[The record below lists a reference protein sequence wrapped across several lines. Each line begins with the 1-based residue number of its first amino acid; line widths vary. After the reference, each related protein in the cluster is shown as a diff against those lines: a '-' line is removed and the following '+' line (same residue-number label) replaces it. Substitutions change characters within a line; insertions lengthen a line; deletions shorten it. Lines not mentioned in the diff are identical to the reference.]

1 MKRDERRR
9 VGDNHGMRVLGCIA
23 LVFLATVTHAAPK
36 KKPAAKAAAGA
47 KQAVV
52 IDAPP
57 AMARVLQTTLAPRFA
72 VTINRNALSDAPLAK
87 EVRSVTTPVKAIA
100 VVLARSA
107 GDTWSLTV
115 LNGADGTPLDNQQ
128 FRAPARKPL
137 KALPKN
143 VAGAIVLACA
153 TGQAPATEAAP
164 APAEPSTAKVEPK
177 ATEPKGEPKKSEP
190 AVAKAEPAK
199 STTGTSSSTASSSS
213 STAGETTLV
222 GSTEAPG
229 PRSALPALRVGL
241 GFRGFNRS
249 LTWSGDPDQALARYA
264 LGFAPA
270 VAFDVNWYPGAHV
283 TTGVLANLGVAFQ
296 GDIGVGISS
305 RQDASRFGTRA
316 QRYRI
321 SGAFRL
327 PLGSVVS
334 LEGLAGFSTQ
344 SFSIDAVAANDGSP
358 RPNIPSVTF
367 NGPRA
372 ALGGRFG
379 SFGPVSID
387 AQVGFTFL
395 AFLGELG
402 SAAYFG
408 RAGGFGLDAGAG
420 VALELVSNINLRAGF
435 DFTRYFLTLRPEEG
449 ARFTAP
455 SAADQYLGVNVALQW
470 VM

>member
-1 MKRDERRR
+1 LRFEERDDPARLR
-9 VGDNHGMRVLGCIA
+9 DNHGMRVFGCVA
-23 LVFLATVTHAAPK
+23 LLLLATVSHAGPK
-36 KKPAAKAAAGA
+36 KKPATAAAGSR
-47 KQAVV
+47 QAVV
-52 IDAPP
+52 VDAPP
-57 AMARVLQTTLAPRFA
+57 AMAKLLQSSLGQRFA

-100 VVLARSA
+100 LVLARSA
-107 GDTWSLTV
+107 GDTWSFTV
-115 LNGADGTPLDNQQ
+115 LNGADGTPLENQQ

-143 VAGAIVLACA
+143 VAGALVLACA
-153 TGQAPATEAAP
+153 TGQAPATEAP
-164 APAEPSTAKVEPK
+164 APVEPTKVEPK
-177 ATEPKGEPKKSEP
+177 PAETKTEPTRKSDRVATKPEPVPKSVASTPSPPSSGGE
-190 AVAKAEPAK
+190 A
-199 STTGTSSSTASSSS
+199 
-213 STAGETTLV
+213 TLV
-222 GSTEAPG
+222 GSTETP
-229 PRSALPALRVGL
+229 SAKSQLPALRVGL

-296 GDIGVGISS
+296 GDIGVGLSS

-321 SGAFRL
+321 SGAFRQ

-334 LEGLAGFSTQ
+334 LEAMAGFSTQ

-367 NGPRA
+367 NGPRG
-372 ALGGRFG
+372 ALGARFG
-379 SFGPVSID
+379 AFGPVSID
-387 AQVGFTFL
+387 LQVGFTFL

-402 SAAYFG
+402 SEAYFR

-420 VALELVSNINLRAGF
+420 VAVEVVPNIQARAGI
-435 DFTRYFLTLRPEEG
+435 DFTRYFLSLRPEEG
-449 ARFTAP
+449 ARFSAP

>member
-1 MKRDERRR
+1 
-9 VGDNHGMRVLGCIA
+9 MRVFGCVA
-23 LVFLATVTHAAPK
+23 LVCLAAVTHAAPK
-36 KKPAAKAAAGA
+36 KRPPPRAGA
-47 KQAVV
+47 GARQAVV

-57 AMARVLQTTLAPRFA
+57 AMAKVLQTTLSPRFA
-72 VTINRNALSDAPLAK
+72 VTINRTALSDAPMAK

-100 VVLARSA
+100 VVMARSA

-115 LNGADGTPLDNQQ
+115 LNGSDGTPLENQQ

-143 VAGAIVLACA
+143 IAGAIVLACA
-153 TGQAPATEAAP
+153 TGQAPAADPAP
-164 APAEPSTAKVEPK
+164 APVETTASK
-177 ATEPKGEPKKSEP
+177 TEPRPTETKSADVKKSEP
-190 AVAKAEPAK
+190 VVAKSEPATK
-199 STTGTSSSTASSSS
+199 SVTTSSSTPTVSS
-213 STAGETTLV
+213 GETTLV

-229 PRSALPALRVGL
+229 VKSPLPALRVGL
-241 GFRGFNRS
+241 GFRGFNRA
-249 LTWSGDPDQALARYA
+249 LTWSGDPDQALARYT

-283 TTGVLANLGVAFQ
+283 TAGVLANVGVAFQ

-327 PLGSVVS
+327 PLGSLAS
-334 LEGLAGFSTQ
+334 LEALAGFSTQ

-358 RPNIPSVTF
+358 RPNIPSVTL

-402 SAAYFG
+402 SEAYFR
-408 RAGGFGLDAGAG
+408 RAGGFGLDAGLGVAIELVPNIQARAG
-420 VALELVSNINLRAGF
+420 V
-435 DFTRYFLTLRPEEG
+435 DFTRYFLSLRPEEG